1 MFAAK
6 HLPCLTVRDAAIYTP
21 MGIERPK
28 ERPVPIAISHKQGP
42 RRNSGTA
49 LRKNQ
54 IIFSMLQTK
63 ALNPN
68 CGLSSSI
75 DFNIS
80 NSPSTDVSG
89 TIDK

>member
-1 MFAAK
+1 MF
-6 HLPCLTVRDAAIYTP
+6 PCLPVRNAAIYTP

-42 RRNSGTA
+42 RRNSDTA
-49 LRKNQ
+49 LHEKNQ

-80 NSPSTDVSG
+80 NSPSTAVSG